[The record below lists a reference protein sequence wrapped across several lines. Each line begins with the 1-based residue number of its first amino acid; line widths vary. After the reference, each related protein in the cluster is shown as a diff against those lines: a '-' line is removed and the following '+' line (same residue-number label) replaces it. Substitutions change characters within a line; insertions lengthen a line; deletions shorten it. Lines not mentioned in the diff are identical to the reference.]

1 MKRAPRIAV
10 CAAVALAATSVWS
23 DASAHPSHPG
33 GTPAHHAA
41 HHQTGHPRRGHHH
54 VEVEYDGS
62 GRVLLALGR
71 LDRRLA
77 GALRHRLA
85 ALSDQDQVALRS
97 NRASDQSA
105 VETVATAY
113 SQSPTGRHLHAARGL
128 LHSYHPERY
137 VRAAAILRRSGRT
150 AASIVSLSTRVV
162 PGSTD
167 AADLST
173 ASGLLAAAE
182 AHRFTARTEP
192 AAMRAAR
199 QEVAR
204 ARVLVHRVR
213 ADLPTG

>member
-10 CAAVALAATSVWS
+10 CAAVALAATSVWT
-23 DASAHPSHPG
+23 DASAHPGRPG
-33 GTPAHHAA
+33 GTSALSAA
-41 HHQTGHPRRGHHH
+41 HHQSGHHPRGHHQA
-54 VEVEYDGS
+54 EVEDDGS

-85 ALSDQDQVALRS
+85 SLSDRDRAALRR

-113 SQSPTGRHLHAARGL
+113 SQSPTGRHLHTARGL
-128 LHSYHPERY
+128 LHSFHAERY

-150 AASIVSLSTRVV
+150 AASIVDLSTRVL
-162 PGSTD
+162 PGSAD
-167 AADLST
+167 AADLAT
-173 ASGLLAAAE
+173 ASGLLTDAG
-182 AHRFTARTEP
+182 AHRFTARTQP

-204 ARVLVHRVR
+204 ARVLVDHVR